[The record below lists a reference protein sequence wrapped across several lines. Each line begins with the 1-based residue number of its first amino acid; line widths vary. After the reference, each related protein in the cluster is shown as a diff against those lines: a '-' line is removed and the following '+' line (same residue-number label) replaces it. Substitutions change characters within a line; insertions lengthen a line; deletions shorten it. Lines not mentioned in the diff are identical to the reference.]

1 MPGTGLGKEELL
13 QFIWRQKLHIK
24 KKLKTT
30 CGKRLE
36 IIRPGDQNFHA
47 GPDFFNG
54 RIRIDRLVW
63 AGNIEMHLHASEW
76 YKHGHHLDPAYNN
89 VILHVVKVHDTD
101 IFNSQNRRIHTLVL
115 DYPDSLL
122 SRHNSLSEAD
132 PWLPCRHFINK
143 IPSIHMQHW
152 FSLLQTERMELK
164 TGRISRLL
172 LKKNRGWEETFY
184 MALASGYGLPINT
197 LPFEMMV
204 SGIPLQILLEFRD
217 SITDLEAILFGQ
229 AGFLHPD
236 NQHGPYT
243 SDLLDKHREKK
254 ALFTSGPVPQHLWKF
269 LRLRP
274 ASFPTLRISQFAAL
288 VHHRFPLMETILSTQ
303 SMVEIDQLLR
313 VQASEYWNNHYVF
326 GKCSPASAKHMGH
339 QSIRTLI
346 INVIVPFLF
355 TFGRL
360 EHKTTCTNGA
370 LDILSQLEAESNHI
384 IKKWTNFGL
393 RPHNAFESQA
403 LIQLHNAYCKQKRCL
418 DCQIGAGFIEGVP

>member
-1 MPGTGLGKEELL
+1 
-13 QFIWRQKLHIK
+13 
-24 KKLKTT
+24 
-30 CGKRLE
+30 
-36 IIRPGDQNFHA
+36 
-47 GPDFFNG
+47 
-54 RIRIDRLVW
+54 
-63 AGNIEMHLHASEW
+63 
-76 YKHGHHLDPAYNN
+76 
-89 VILHVVKVHDTD
+89 
-101 IFNSQNRRIHTLVL
+101 
-115 DYPDSLL
+115 
-122 SRHNSLSEAD
+122 
-132 PWLPCRHFINK
+132 
-143 IPSIHMQHW
+143 MQHW
-152 FSLLQTERMELK
+152 FSLLQAERMELK

-204 SGIPLQILLEFRD
+204 SGIPLQVLLEFRD

-384 IKKWTNFGL
+384 IKNWTDFGL